1 MARLWEP
8 GMQVRGREV
17 PRLWTPPLRPL
28 TPDTSLGFEL
38 CDFAADVL
46 GVDLL
51 PWQRWLAVHAL
62 ELHPT
67 LPGFRYRKV
76 LVLVGRQNGKTT
88 WAQALSLWR
97 MYVDGARLVL
107 GTAQNLDIAEDVWA
121 GAVEMAQSVD
131 ELDAE
136 IEAVRMS
143 TGGKTL
149 VLTGRRRYKVAA
161 ANRKAGRSLTVDLLL
176 LDELREHQTW
186 DAWSAASKTTNA
198 VAAGQVVCL
207 SNAGDDRSVVL
218 NHLYAQGLQTL
229 DGGGDERLGLFSWSA
244 PPGADVLDVDAWE
257 QANPSLGWT
266 MAPETIASDAA
277 SEPEWVFRTEVL
289 CERVETMS
297 EPPLPGW
304 DDLADPAAKVPPGAD
319 LVFGVDTS
327 WDRSTTWIAVAARV
341 GRRIHIEV
349 VASGLGTEW
358 APHWIADRI
367 GRWKPSAVA
376 WQKSG
381 APVSS
386 IDAALA
392 AAVGEEM
399 ARPLPAE
406 ELAKGCGAL
415 YDAVSSGV
423 IVHCGQEQLD
433 AAAATAVVKPLG
445 DSWAFDRKNSPAD
458 AAPLTAAAAALRAL
472 AAAKPS
478 KPPAQ
483 IWGA

>member
-1 MARLWEP
+1 MAL
-8 GMQVRGREV
+8 QGREV

-28 TPDTSLGFEL
+28 TPETSLGFEL
-38 CDFAADVL
+38 IDFAEHVV
-46 GVDLL
+46 GVELI
-51 PWQRWLAVHAL
+51 PWQKWLSVHAL
-62 ELHPT
+62 ELDRT
-67 LPGFRYRKV
+67 GTGFRFRKL
-76 LVLVGRQNGKTT
+76 LVLIGRQNGKTT
-88 WAQALSLWR
+88 WAQMLSLWR
-97 MYVDGARLVL
+97 LYVDECRLVL
-107 GTAQNLDIAEDVWA
+107 GTAQNLDIAEEVWA
-121 GAVEMAQSVD
+121 GAVEYAEGTADLAPEITQV
-131 ELDAE
+131 ELG
-136 IEAVRMS
+136 S
-143 TGGKTL
+143 GKKCL
-149 VLTGRRRYKVAA
+149 HLTNKRRYKVQA
-161 ANRKAGRSLTVDLLL
+161 ANRRGGRSLTADMVL

-186 DAWSAASKTTNA
+186 DAYGAVAKTTNA
-198 VAAGQVVCL
+198 RDRGQVVCL

-218 NHLYAQGLQTL
+218 NHLRGKAMATVNAEPGV
-229 DGGGDERLGLFSWSA
+229 DESLGLFEWSA
-244 PPGADVLDVDAWE
+244 PPGADIWDVDGWE
-257 QANPSLGWT
+257 QSNPSLGYT
-266 MAPETIASDAA
+266 VQGYTLASDAE
-277 SEPEWVFRTEVL
+277 SDPEWVFRTEVL
-289 CERVETMS
+289 CERVETMA

-304 DDLADPAAKVPPGAD
+304 DDLADPTAKVPPGAD

-415 YDAVSSGV
+415 YDAVASRV

-445 DSWAFDRKNSPAD
+445 DSWVFDRKNSPAD